1 MNIDRHD
8 AGSPASY
15 LLMMERISIQ
25 SVSVPLICLHIVFV
39 FILMP
44 SILEHLD
51 LITINRLLVAIYF
64 KFTMQ
69 YFFKLYLYSVHV
81 YSFTF

>member
-1 MNIDRHD
+1 MK
-8 AGSPASY
+8 
-15 LLMMERISIQ
+15 E
-25 SVSVPLICLHIVFV
+25 VVFV